1 MHTEAIEDLVEEVRI
16 VILKLDR
23 IACALERLTP
33 PPAFANQYPNYIQP
47 RPNWTVGSN
56 VERGRSE

>member
-23 IACALERLTP
+23 IACAIEQLTTSP
-33 PPAFANQYPNYIQP
+33 TFVDQYADYRQP
-47 RPNWTVGSN
+47 RSNWTVDSH